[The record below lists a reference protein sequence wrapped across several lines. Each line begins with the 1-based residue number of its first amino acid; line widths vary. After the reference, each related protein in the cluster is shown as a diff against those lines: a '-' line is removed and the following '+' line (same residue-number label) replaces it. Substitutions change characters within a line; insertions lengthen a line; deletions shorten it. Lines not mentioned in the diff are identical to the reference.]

1 MMRLGLWIARL
12 LVLTLGLVLGV
23 AMIAVLLLILGHVAE
38 AERMLVWMEWV
49 R

>member
-1 MMRLGLWIARL
+1 MMRVGRWIARL

-23 AMIAVLLLILGHVAE
+23 AMIAAVLLIAGYVTE
-38 AERMLVWMEWV
+38 AERMLVWTEWV